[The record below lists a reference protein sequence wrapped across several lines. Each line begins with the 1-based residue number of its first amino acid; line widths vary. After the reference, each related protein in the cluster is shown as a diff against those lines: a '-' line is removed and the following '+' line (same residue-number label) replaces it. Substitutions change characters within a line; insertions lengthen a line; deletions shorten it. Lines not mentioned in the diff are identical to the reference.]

1 MVDIFETVLAPEIF
15 LGIFS
20 PHKSGAYSTYIR
32 PAGQATN
39 ET

>member
-1 MVDIFETVLAPEIF
+1 MVEIVKTVLAPEIF
-15 LGIFS
+15 LVIFS

-32 PAGQATN
+32 PVGQATN